1 MQVPEHTVCSP
12 GDATGRPWS
21 LPAHQS
27 SVPDSSQ
34 LSPVVPAN
42 CRQTQLT
49 FLNLATSLCVS
60 CLLHSTVCSL
70 SCLKVMSYSVL
81 IRRLPSTTCRHDADS
96 QAFLGR
102 CQTGCWNS
110 KCQCCLCHHLQK
122 PGGKKAVGPSWLQ
135 GVMIVL
141 HTVGMSRI
149 ALCLSSVQ
157 HTDSEQLVKVMQLH
171 EEAKGVD

>member
-1 MQVPEHTVCSP
+1 MPEHTVCSP
-12 GDATGRPWS
+12 GDATGRPRG

-34 LSPVVPAN
+34 LSPVVPSQ

-81 IRRLPSTTCRHDADS
+81 IRRLPSTTCSHDVDS
-96 QAFLGR
+96 QACLGR
-102 CQTGCWNS
+102 YQTGCWYS
-110 KCQCCLCHHLQK
+110 KCQCRLCHHLQT
-122 PGGKKAVGPSWLQ
+122 PESKKAAGPSWRQ
-135 GVMIVL
+135 GVMSVL
-141 HTVGMSRI
+141 HIGILSRS
-149 ALCLSSVQ
+149 ALCLSSA
-157 HTDSEQLVKVMQLH
+157 QLTLTQSSLCRSCNCMKRQKV
-171 EEAKGVD
+171 